1 MMNSKIQKAENGKN
15 AGSAKKSVQVAVF
28 ENPEFGTVRTTIDEK
43 GEPWFCAKD
52 LCDAL
57 GYKKAS
63 EAVRQHV
70 RYSDT
75 VKRGVTRTVKNRYGV
90 CEGKLKIVQMIFV
103 NESGFYALVLGSK
116 LASAVKF
123 KDWVTSV
130 VLPQIRKTGGYIP
143 VHEGESE
150 EETIRNAEEILR
162 ATLKKKEELLEQ
174 QKKLLRES
182 RIQLAESRTQLE
194 KSKVL
199 LEQKTKLIGEQDEEI
214 RRLNGVVDEQV
225 VNIARK
231 GENIIHLE
239 HQVDGLM
246 PKAIYSDNV
255 LDSVSCFTTTQVAK
269 ELGITAQELNRSL
282 CSLHVQYYQSGQYM
296 LYAEYAHMG
305 LAKSRT
311 KYRAFMAPAGDGT
324 KREVG
329 RVVTSTYLVWTEK
342 GKRYFSKVL
351 TDGPISRINF
361 CTIPERLIGEDIP
374 IYGNYDD
381 EFRAQ
386 LRPYIENLCKASGL
400 VDCPEAFSLAMK
412 LKDEN
417 AEFSRLSQ
425 NRIYENFTFR
435 GNVIGYLK
443 ACVLYVANGFRW
455 EPEIEEFIRW
465 SEQYDLYCKMRFFE
479 DGIKTAS
486 TSAEK
491 STSHGPSNLLQQ
503 LPDEFMYQQ
512 AVEVRQKNGLSA
524 DGTKNMLYA
533 WAHRGYIERR
543 KAGNQ
548 GGASGG
554 TSGGTPDGSYSSY
567 SSDCFIKLKF
577 RKDGGIES

>member
-1 MMNSKIQKAENGKN
+1 MTNLMNQKVGGSKAASPAKCGAQSSKN
-15 AGSAKKSVQVAVF
+15 KKVAAQVAVF
-28 ENPEFGTVRTTIDEK
+28 ENPEFGMVRTATDEK

-57 GYKKAS
+57 GYKKS
-63 EAVRQHV
+63 SDSVKQHV
-70 RYSDT
+70 RCDDT
-75 VKRGVTRTVKNRYGV
+75 MKRGVWVEVGMKKDGTPAKRLT
-90 CEGKLKIVQMIFV
+90 QMIFV

-150 EETIRNAEEILR
+150 EEMIRNAEEILR
-162 ATLKKKEELLEQ
+162 ATLKEKEMLLEQ
-174 QKKLLRES
+174 QK
-182 RIQLAESRTQLE
+182 
-194 KSKVL
+194 
-199 LEQKTKLIGEQDEEI
+199 KLIGEQDEEI

-311 KYRAFMAPAGDGT
+311 KYRAFMTPAGDGT

-342 GKRYFSKVL
+342 GRKFVHDLVKRFWELAEMYEVK
-351 TDGPISRINF
+351 
-361 CTIPERLIGEDIP
+361 
-374 IYGNYDD
+374 
-381 EFRAQ
+381 
-386 LRPYIENLCKASGL
+386 NLG
-400 VDCPEAFSLAMK
+400 
-412 LKDEN
+412 
-417 AEFSRLSQ
+417 
-425 NRIYENFTFR
+425 
-435 GNVIGYLK
+435 
-443 ACVLYVANGFRW
+443 
-455 EPEIEEFIRW
+455 
-465 SEQYDLYCKMRFFE
+465 
-479 DGIKTAS
+479 
-486 TSAEK
+486 
-491 STSHGPSNLLQQ
+491 
-503 LPDEFMYQQ
+503 
-512 AVEVRQKNGLSA
+512 
-524 DGTKNMLYA
+524 
-533 WAHRGYIERR
+533 
-543 KAGNQ
+543 
-548 GGASGG
+548 
-554 TSGGTPDGSYSSY
+554 
-567 SSDCFIKLKF
+567 
-577 RKDGGIES
+577 